1 MFPGFNHP
9 MKACLKNAGDDV
21 RRLILFFKNACF
33 PGDLSL
39 VTSAPT
45 FHGRARPRD
54 LFFPVGIEV
63 TRFGWVKGKPR
74 DLGSYRKKLNFQ
86 TRSECPATFAGRWC
100 LILSNYTVYLEIM
113 KRLGKIVVCL
123 ASGLVLNA
131 GARADDGVLP
141 NNPYAPIVVRNVF
154 DLNPP
159 PPADA
164 GQPAD
169 PPPKITPNGIMSIFG
184 QLQVL
189 FKVAGT
195 AKPGQPAKDESYI
208 LSEGQRQ
215 DEIEVIQIDEK
226 NSLVTFNNHGIVQE
240 LTLVKANAP
249 AGSTPTPAQ
258 GRPGPTQ
265 NFTAPSGDNSGRGRM
280 GGRSAG
286 GPGAARNRGPGNG
299 SDNYNNGMGDGSA
312 LTTVPTRA
320 GYSGQSGPSGQ
331 QQPQNTMTAEEQMVL
346 LAAQHLKAQQEGNPM
361 APIFPPTVFD
371 KDAGIN
377 SGPPMPGSPSQ

>member
-1 MFPGFNHP
+1 
-9 MKACLKNAGDDV
+9 
-21 RRLILFFKNACF
+21 
-33 PGDLSL
+33 
-39 VTSAPT
+39 
-45 FHGRARPRD
+45 
-54 LFFPVGIEV
+54 
-63 TRFGWVKGKPR
+63 
-74 DLGSYRKKLNFQ
+74 
-86 TRSECPATFAGRWC
+86 
-100 LILSNYTVYLEIM
+100 LILSNYTVYLETM

-240 LTLVKANAP
+240 LPLVKANVP
-249 AGSTPTPAQ
+249 AVNTPTSA
-258 GRPGPTQ
+258 PGGLVPTQ
-265 NFTAPSGDNSGRGRM
+265 NFTAPNGENSGRGRL
-280 GGRSAG
+280 GGRSPG
-286 GPGAARNRGPGNG
+286 GPGAARNRGLGGG
-299 SDNYNNGMGDGSA
+299 SSA
-312 LTTVPTRA
+312 SPTATVPT
-320 GYSGQSGPSGQ
+320 SGGFSSQTTTPQSQ
-331 QQPQNTMTAEEQMVL
+331 DNLTAEEQIILMEVSR
-346 LAAQHLKAQQEGNPM
+346 AATQKQVEAGTLPPIPPTPLTPADAIGHKGNPL
-361 APIFPPTVFD
+361 IIPP
-371 KDAGIN
+371 
-377 SGPPMPGSPSQ
+377 SP

>member
-1 MFPGFNHP
+1 

-74 DLGSYRKKLNFQ
+74 DLGSYGKKLNFQ

-240 LTLVKANAP
+240 LPLVKANPP
-249 AGSTPTPAQ
+249 AVSTPMAAQ
-258 GRPGPTQ
+258 GGPVPTR
-265 NFTAPSGDNSGRGRM
+265 NLTAPNGENSGRIPGRF
-280 GGRSAG
+280 GGGPAS
-286 GPGAARNRGPGNG
+286 GPGAARNRGMGGG
-299 SDNYNNGMGDGSA
+299 SP
-312 LTTVPTRA
+312 LTTVPTSA
-320 GYSGQSGPSGQ
+320 GYSGQ
-331 QQPQNTMTAEEQMVL
+331 QQPQNTMTPE
-346 LAAQHLKAQQEGNPM
+346 AQVILMEAQRAQLQKEGNP
-361 APIFPPTVFD
+361 AAALIPPTVLTPQNS
-371 KDAGIN
+371 AG
-377 SGPPMPGSPSQ
+377 GLPPIP

>member
-1 MFPGFNHP
+1 MFDVECSMFPGFNHP

-240 LTLVKANAP
+240 LPLVKANPP
-249 AGSTPTPAQ
+249 AVSTPMAAQ
-258 GRPGPTQ
+258 GGPVPTR
-265 NFTAPSGDNSGRGRM
+265 NLTAPNGENSGRIPGRF
-280 GGRSAG
+280 GGGPAS
-286 GPGAARNRGPGNG
+286 GPGAARNRGMGGG
-299 SDNYNNGMGDGSA
+299 SP
-312 LTTVPTRA
+312 LTTVPTSA
-320 GYSGQSGPSGQ
+320 GYSGQ
-331 QQPQNTMTAEEQMVL
+331 QQPQNTMTPE
-346 LAAQHLKAQQEGNPM
+346 AQVILMEAQRAQLQKEGNP
-361 APIFPPTVFD
+361 AAALIPPTVLTPQNG
-371 KDAGIN
+371 AG
-377 SGPPMPGSPSQ
+377 GLPPIP